1 MIVQGDPMPC
11 SQVPN
16 DKLRATNQKI
26 KLKVLYAVCTKI
38 RGCVFLGRGKEEKAG
53 TRERCEHTIFI
64 PGDVTS
70 FLFLQQDYHKIIKN
84 PMDMGTIKKRLE
96 HNYYWS
102 ASECMQDFNTMF
114 TNCYIYNKVKS
125 PDKHLAGALP
135 RKKTPT
141 IVTVQVLNRAAP
153 LCYRPSLQG
162 FKMPLIATTLLEMHK
177 AVFVLR
183 LSSLTAFKMANVP
196 FNYMLISV
204 WGLCSK
210 FLLLL
215 FSFRNSSR

>member
-1 MIVQGDPMPC
+1 MIF
-11 SQVPN
+11 
-16 DKLRATNQKI
+16 AF
-26 KLKVLYAVCTKI
+26 CTKNM
-38 RGCVFLGRGKEEKAG
+38 GMCVLGRGYEEKAG
-53 TRERCEHTIFI
+53 SRVRCECTFFLMS
-64 PGDVTS
+64 GDVTS

-135 RKKTPT
+135 RKKNT

-153 LCYRPSLQG
+153 LCCRPSLQG
-162 FKMPLIATTLLEMHK
+162 FKMPPVGTALLEMHR
-177 AVFVLR
+177 AVFVPY
-183 LSSLTAFKMANVP
+183 LSSLAVVKMANVLY
-196 FNYMLISV
+196 NYMRISV
-204 WGLCSK
+204 LELHSK
-210 FLLLL
+210 FRFLL
-215 FSFRNSSR
+215 FSFRSSR